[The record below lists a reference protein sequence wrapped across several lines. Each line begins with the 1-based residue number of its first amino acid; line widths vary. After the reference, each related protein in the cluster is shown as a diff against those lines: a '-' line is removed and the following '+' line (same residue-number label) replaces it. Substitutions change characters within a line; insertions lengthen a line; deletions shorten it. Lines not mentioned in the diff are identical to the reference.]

1 VGGSPG
7 YVACSWSFCE
17 KEGRTVSLLESSHGA
32 SRRGSAGPVG
42 ARSAGRACPQN
53 RAKGCI
59 RIALHDPRLGGRM
72 QLEPLAPPALV
83 QAADW
88 RRPRPLADRAK
99 AREGSPPAGAQHHE
113 RKGNRLRRWIR
124 TSLKLHPCLWAP
136 LQAGTPVLPATGR
149 SHEMLTKSRFG

>member
-1 VGGSPG
+1 MPLPL
-7 YVACSWSFCE
+7 
-17 KEGRTVSLLESSHGA
+17 SLSLFFFFS
-32 SRRGSAGPVG
+32 SRRRHTRCSRDWSSDVC
-42 ARSAGRACPQN
+42 SSDL
-53 RAKGCI
+53 
-59 RIALHDPRLGGRM
+59 RI

-136 LQAGTPVLPATGR
+136 LQAGTPVLPATRR